1 MCTNT
6 VIFAPWALYIAG
18 YLYTGYRASK
28 ERVGRA
34 PGILWQFK
42 RETYNEAGWT
52 WHKRGMWIF
61 VGAIPFV
68 LLLAMIAKLTCPD
81 WSS

>member
-6 VIFAPWALYIAG
+6 LTFLPWSLYCAG
-18 YLYTGYRASK
+18 YLYAGYRASK
-28 ERVGRA
+28 ERIGRA

-52 WHKRGMWIF
+52 WHKRSRWLLA
-61 VGAIPFV
+61 GAIPFV
-68 LLLAMIAKLTCPD
+68 LLVALLAKITCSD
-81 WSS
+81 